1 VRRQA
6 DEDSDTYDDTSR
18 LRLGVLKAHDH
29 SRPDHAVGERHSK
42 LAGLS
47 SGPRV
52 SRIRKM
58 SYKQYKSQ
66 QINPS

>member
-29 SRPDHAVGERHSK
+29 SRPDQGVGDQHSM
-42 LAGLS
+42 LARLS

-52 SRIRKM
+52 TRIRKM
-58 SYKQYKSQ
+58 SYTQYKSQ